1 MNKEQLFIVNEF
13 INRHAT
19 KNVWNVG
26 DKLLDMAKEI
36 VQAGDIK
43 PAVEV
48 VDEEVGMPAYH

>member
-1 MNKEQLFIVNEF
+1 
-13 INRHAT
+13 
-19 KNVWNVG
+19 VWNVS

-43 PAVEV
+43 PQVEV

>member
-19 KNVWNVG
+19 KNVWNVS

-43 PAVEV
+43 PQVEV

>member
-19 KNVWNVG
+19 KNVWNVS

-43 PAVEV
+43 PVVEV